1 MRFRLLAGAA
11 LVVASLVTGTTGLIG
26 STAVASGSSG
36 YTCTG
41 GSIQSGT
48 YANIRV
54 TGQCHVERNA
64 VINVLGNINVE
75 AGALLDAQSAPST
88 ITVGGNVTAGS
99 GSLLG
104 LGCQANT
111 AHSPHPCAIQA
122 DGHSVIT
129 VKGNVEARNAFL
141 VLLNG
146 ITVNKNVT
154 LTGGGG
160 GGSGFADWAEKNDT
174 IGGNLTIRNVT
185 ADWLGVEFSTIGG
198 YATLSHISAI
208 DPGDDGFGAVSIV
221 VNTVTGDLRCEAL
234 GPRLSGGI
242 FDGEHNTVGGQTY
255 GQCIGLVGSSS

>member
-1 MRFRLLAGAA
+1 MRFRFLTGAA
-11 LVVASLVTGTTGLIG
+11 LVAAIGLIG
-26 STAVASGSSG
+26 GTAIASGSNG
-36 YTCTG
+36 YTCAG

-48 YANIRV
+48 YASITV

-64 VINVLGNINVE
+64 VITVVGNINVE

-99 GSLLG
+99 GALLG

-111 AHSPHPCAIQA
+111 AHTPHPCAIQA
-122 DGHSVIT
+122 DGNSVIT
-129 VKGNVEARNAFL
+129 VKGNVEAHGAFL

-146 ITVNKNVT
+146 ITVNRNVT
-154 LTGGGG
+154 LIGGGG

-198 YATLSHISAI
+198 YVTLSHISAI
-208 DPGDDGFGAVSIV
+208 DPGDDGFGAVSVV
-221 VNTVTGDLRCEAL
+221 VNTIAGNLRCEAL

-255 GQCIGLVGSSS
+255 GQCIGLEGHSG

>member
-1 MRFRLLAGAA
+1 MRFRFLTGAA
-11 LVVASLVTGTTGLIG
+11 LVVALLVAG
-26 STAVASGSSG
+26 STAIASGANG

-48 YANIRV
+48 YASITV

-64 VINVLGNINVE
+64 VVSVAGNINVE
-75 AGALLDAQSAPST
+75 AGALLDAQTAPST

-111 AHSPHPCAIQA
+111 AHAPHPCAIQP
-122 DGHSVIT
+122 DGASVIT
-129 VKGNVEARNAFL
+129 VKGNVEAHNAFL

-146 ITVNKNVT
+146 ITVNGNVT
-154 LTGGGG
+154 LRDGGG

-174 IGGNLTIRNVT
+174 IGGNLTISHLTV
-185 ADWLGVEFSTIGG
+185 DWLGLEFSTIGG
-198 YATLSHISAI
+198 NTTLSHVWAI
-208 DPGDDGFGAVSIV
+208 DPGDEGNGAVSVV
-221 VNTVTGDLRCEAL
+221 VNTIAGDLRCEAL

-242 FDGEHNTVGGQTY
+242 FSWEQNYVGGTTY
-255 GQCIGLVGSSS
+255 GQCVGLMGHG

>member
-1 MRFRLLAGAA
+1 MRRRFLTGTA
-11 LVVASLVTGTTGLIG
+11 LVVASLVAGATGLIG
-26 STAVASGSSG
+26 STAVASASGG

-48 YANIRV
+48 YASISV

-64 VINVLGNINVE
+64 VINVVGNINVE
-75 AGALLDAQSAPST
+75 AGALLDAQTAPST

-111 AHSPHPCAIQA
+111 AHAPHPCAIQA

-129 VKGNVEARNAFL
+129 VKGNVEAHGAFL

-146 ITVNKNVT
+146 ITVDKNVT
-154 LTGGGG
+154 LIGGGG
-160 GGSGFADWAEKNDT
+160 GGSGLADWAEKNDT

-185 ADWLGVEFSTIGG
+185 PDWLGVEFSTVGG
-198 YATLSHISAI
+198 DATLSHIWAI
-208 DPGDDGFGAVSIV
+208 DPGDGGYGAVSVV
-221 VNTVTGDLRCEAL
+221 VNTITGNLRCEAL
-234 GPRLSGGI
+234 GPRLSGGVI
-242 FDGEHNTVGGQTY
+242 NGEHNTVGGQTY
-255 GQCIGLVGSSS
+255 GQCVGLEGHSG